1 MEESIIDI
9 VPPESLMESLARAPI
24 KTFFTSRSVCKA
36 FVNLTSVSRRGKPFC
51 NLTSFKPEFIA
62 LHSAYATQILGLQFG
77 DSNMLNCVDPEVDV
91 DPQFVGNFRLK
102 PMFRMPDFISP
113 RTYSRDKNKSL
124 LVNSCNGL
132 VYFVRRRA
140 EDERSF
146 VCNPVT
152 NEYLLI
158 PDVDHDPEPRF
169 LSSVVQTKSMWLGY
183 SPGSDQYK
191 VLRLFSHSY
200 GDPLDMG
207 AEVLVV
213 GTDSWK
219 LIGKPPLG
227 REISW
232 DCCSTTL
239 NGVLY
244 WLDQTCKDIFFFDFD
259 KEIFGEIALPSE
271 YGDELLSKIEF
282 MSIGVLGGCLSL
294 SFNVHDAPH
303 VDIWVMEN
311 LGNQESWSKK
321 YIVDAVSPSGM
332 PLYGQFRPL
341 QVLRSGEIL
350 MLWTNNDLVCYNRRN
365 KSLRYAGF
373 HWLQTNPRAIGFTPS
388 LISLKDALSVNEVR
402 HTERPW

>member
-1 MEESIIDI
+1 MAESIVDI
-9 VPPESLMESLARAPI
+9 IPPESLMETLARLPL
-24 KTFFTSRSVCKA
+24 KTLFASRSACKT
-36 FVNLTSVSRRGKPFC
+36 FVNLTSVSRRGKSFR

-62 LHSAYATQILGLQFG
+62 LHSANATQVLALQFG

-91 DPQFVGNFRLK
+91 DPEFVQNVRLK
-102 PMFRMPDFISP
+102 PMFRMPDFISQ
-113 RTYSRDKNKSL
+113 RTYSRDQNKSL

-132 VYFVRRRA
+132 LYFVRRCA

-152 NEYLLI
+152 SEYFLI
-158 PDVDHDPEPRF
+158 PDVDRDTEPRF
-169 LSSVVQTKSMWLGY
+169 LSSVIETKSMWLGY
-183 SPGSDQYK
+183 SPGSDNYK

-207 AEVLVV
+207 AEVLEV
-213 GTDSWK
+213 GSDSWK
-219 LIGKPPLG
+219 LIGKPPLS
-227 REISW
+227 RDVSW

-244 WLDQTCKDIFFFDFD
+244 WLDQTWKDIFFFDFE

-271 YGDELLSKIEF
+271 YGEEQLSKIEC

-294 SFNVHDAPH
+294 SFNVHDAPL
-303 VDIWVMEN
+303 VDVWVMKKHGDE
-311 LGNQESWSKK
+311 ESWSKEF
-321 YIVDAVSPSGM
+321 IVDAVSPSGV

-341 QVLRSGEIL
+341 QVLKNGEIL
-350 MLWTNNDLVCYNRRN
+350 MLWINNDLVCYNPRN

-373 HWLQTNPRAIGFTPS
+373 DHLDMNPRAVGFTPS
-388 LISLKDALSVNEVR
+388 LISLKDTLSVNEVR
-402 HTERPW
+402 HSERPW